1 MLLRLPQ
8 LLCIPS
14 LVPTCEF
21 ILETDASYVGL
32 GAVLSQKQ
40 GNGKVHPI
48 AYASRSMD
56 VHEKKYGVTELET
69 LGLVWAIRYFRPYLL
84 GHKTTVFTDHSAC
97 LSLLN
102 HPRPSGK
109 LARWALTIQEMNLV
123 IKHRSG
129 KSNTNADALSRN
141 PVHEC
146 SANKNSCEDYVVDE
160 SSPSKENL
168 TNESLPTN
176 VSAQPNDCAPRPG
189 FRVNG
194 CEEVVSCCM
203 EVSSCTVKEKT
214 DNSDCDCMQKAA
226 LEIRELQL
234 KDATLTPYFKYL
246 EEQTLPSCESEA
258 RRIVLECEKL
268 EVIDGVLYH
277 DNPVDSTQWCVVVPS
292 DLRQTLLTEAHSS
305 VFSGHFSERKIYERL
320 RRQYW
325 WRGMRADV
333 RRFCRACINCAS
345 RKGPGRAVRTPLNP
359 IPVKK
364 PFHRVAVDVLT
375 MPLTSRGNR
384 YIVVFMDYFTKWAEA
399 FAVPDQQ
406 APTIARLL
414 VDNIVCRHGV
424 PEKFLSDRGYNFLSD
439 LIMEMCRVLGI
450 KKLNTSG
457 YHPQTDGLVE
467 KFNSTLLG
475 MMSKCLDS
483 KSLEWDQQLPTLLF
497 AYRSMVQESTKESPF
512 FLLYGRDP
520 RLPTESVLGSTR
532 EAYLVDMEDYRSE
545 FLISLAR
552 AQKLALENIRKAQEK
567 QKEFYDRA
575 AESPKYRL
583 GDRVMVYMPGD
594 VAGKDWKLARPYHGP
609 YRIISV
615 TPTNAE
621 VQLIE
626 KPSDP
631 TLFVALNRLRKCYPE
646 IPPNAS
652 WTGRNR
658 KSKRKCRSGKTPE
671 KSKSQTENLP

>member
-1 MLLRLPQ
+1 
-8 LLCIPS
+8 
-14 LVPTCEF
+14 
-21 ILETDASYVGL
+21 
-32 GAVLSQKQ
+32 
-40 GNGKVHPI
+40 
-48 AYASRSMD
+48 
-56 VHEKKYGVTELET
+56 
-69 LGLVWAIRYFRPYLL
+69 
-84 GHKTTVFTDHSAC
+84 
-97 LSLLN
+97 
-102 HPRPSGK
+102 
-109 LARWALTIQEMNLV
+109 MNLV
-123 IKHRSG
+123 IKHQSG

-146 SANKNSCEDYVVDE
+146 SANKNSCERYDVDE
-160 SSPSKENL
+160 SSPRKENF
-168 TNESLPTN
+168 NESLPIK
-176 VSAQPNDCAPRPG
+176 VSAQPNECAPRSD
-189 FRVNG
+189 FSLTG
-194 CEEVVSCCM
+194 CKEDVSCCL
-203 EVSSCTVKEKT
+203 EVNYCLEKK
-214 DNSDCDCMQKAA
+214 NVSPCDCMQKATQ
-226 LEIRELQL
+226 EIRDLQL

-246 EEQTLPSCESEA
+246 EEQLLPTNESES
-258 RRIVLECEKL
+258 RRILLECEKL

-277 DNPVDSTQWCVVVPS
+277 DNPVDHSLWCMVVPS
-292 DLRQTLLTEAHSS
+292 DLRQTLLKEAHSS

-345 RKGPGRAVRTPLNP
+345 RKGPGRAVRPPLNP

-424 PEKFLSDRGYNFLSD
+424 PEELLSDRGANFLSD
-439 LIMEMCRVLGI
+439 LILEMCRILGI

-475 MMSKCLDS
+475 MMSKCSDS
-483 KSLEWDQQLPTLLF
+483 KSLEWDQQLSTLLF

-520 RLPTESVLGSTR
+520 RLPTESVLGTTR
-532 EAYLVDMEDYRSE
+532 EAYLVDLEDYRSE
-545 FLISLAR
+545 FLITLAR

-567 QKEFYDRA
+567 QKFYDRA
-575 AESPKYRL
+575 ARSPKYRL

-609 YRIISV
+609 YRITGL

-626 KPSDP
+626 KPSNP
-631 TLFVALNRLRKCYPE
+631 TLFVALGRVRRCYPE
-646 IPPNAS
+646 IPPDVS
-652 WTGRNR
+652 WTGRNQ
-658 KSKRKCRSGKTPE
+658 KSKRKRRSGQVQEQPKPQAPRREGPVTQSMTHA
-671 KSKSQTENLP
+671 KQ